1 MLGSSLQ
8 IKWVPQFVKVLEESP
23 GFFVYKIEWS
33 ACGKGLIYAL
43 WMLFLL
49 HCFVLFLLE
58 CLWFIFSRA
67 WKKYLHIKKSYGKN
81 LMDDPISFLMY
92 MFGYLFYC
100 SVTHYFL
107 DTFSFMFLLYLQFDF
122 TYCLYYI
129 PLPVLC
135 KSDQTWCL
143 SHLKTYVLIYCL

>member
-8 IKWVPQFVKVLEESP
+8 IKWVPQFVKVVEESP

-92 MFGYLFYC
+92 MFGYLFYIC
-100 SVTHYFL
+100 NLTLPTVCIIYHC
-107 DTFSFMFLLYLQFDF
+107 Q
-122 TYCLYYI
+122 YYVKVI
-129 PLPVLC
+129 KLGV
-135 KSDQTWCL
+135 W
-143 SHLKTYVLIYCL
+143 VI